1 MAKTKTKAD
10 EYKEVFVKFHKLQ
23 RKGADNLIMLLTRYI
38 RGKADYMSHYIDL
51 VAERTGVSATGYITT
66 TNRDIMMPI
75 VKEIITIEEG
85 LEPLNKDLEKA
96 WEAFITDYR
105 NHKL

>member
-1 MAKTKTKAD
+1 MAKIKTKAD
-10 EYKEVFVKFHKLQ
+10 EYKDIFVKLHQYQ

-38 RGKADYMSHYIDL
+38 RGKADYMSRYIDL
-51 VAERTGVSATGYITT
+51 VAERTGVSATGHITT
-66 TNRDIMMPI
+66 TNKEIMLPI
-75 VKEIITIEEG
+75 VREVVTIEEG
-85 LEPLNKDLEKA
+85 LEPLHKDMEKA